1 MRLRY
6 DFNFKTGVRSLR
18 SALLRLFLVVLVLT
32 GGPVQAQ
39 TTARAELL
47 GSIQRDDVQAVRLA
61 LLRGVDVNLRDE
73 AGTPLIVVA
82 AHDQSWRVLLAL
94 TDMRSVRLDATNA
107 KGINAMMY
115 AALHGE
121 MSIVRRLV
129 ERDAQVNKT
138 GWTPLHFAASNGH
151 NEVVSYLLEH
161 HAYIDAESPNRT
173 TPLMMAARMKHP
185 PTVRLLLQEGADPTP
200 LNQSGMSAADYAR
213 KGGDMALSASLAEA
227 AEAFRLKYKL
237 PAKP

>member
-1 MRLRY
+1 MLY
-6 DFNFKTGVRSLR
+6 DFKFKAGCRHLR
-18 SALLRLFLVVLVLT
+18 SVFLRLVLVGLVLT

-39 TTARAELL
+39 PAARAELL
-47 GSIQRDDVQAVRLA
+47 GAIQRDDVQAVRLA

-73 AGTPLIVVA
+73 AGTPLIVLA
-82 AHDQSWRVLLAL
+82 AHDQSWRVLVAL
-94 TDMRSVRLDATNA
+94 TDMRSVRLDASDAKGTNA
-107 KGINAMMY
+107 LMY

-151 NEVVSYLLEH
+151 DEVVSYLLEH

-200 LNQSGMSAADYAR
+200 RNQSGMSAADYALR
-213 KGGDMALSASLAEA
+213 AGNPALSASLAEA
-227 AEAFRLKYKL
+227 AEAFRIKYKL
-237 PAKP
+237 PTKP

>member
-1 MRLRY
+1 MRLLY
-6 DFNFKTGVRSLR
+6 DFKCYTALR
-18 SALLRLFLVVLVLT
+18 CLRIALLQLVLGGLVLT

-39 TTARAELL
+39 TAARAELL

-73 AGTPLIVVA
+73 AGTPLIVLA

-94 TDMRSVRLDATNA
+94 TDMRSVRLDASDTKGTNA
-107 KGINAMMY
+107 LMY

-121 MSIVRRLV
+121 MSVVRRLV
-129 ERDAQVNKT
+129 EREAQVNKT

-151 NEVVSYLLEH
+151 DEVVSYLIEH

-173 TPLMMAARMKHP
+173 TPLMMAARMRHP
-185 PTVRLLLQEGADPTP
+185 TVVRLLLQEGADPTP
-200 LNQSGMSAADYAR
+200 VNESGMNAADYAR
-213 KGGDMALSASLAEA
+213 RAGDLALSASLAEA
-227 AEAFRLKYKL
+227 AEAFRVKYKL

>member
-1 MRLRY
+1 MLY
-6 DFNFKTGVRSLR
+6 DFKCYAALR
-18 SALLRLFLVVLVLT
+18 CLRIALLQLVLGGLVLT

-39 TTARAELL
+39 TAARAELL

-73 AGTPLIVVA
+73 AGTPLIVLA

-94 TDMRSVRLDATNA
+94 TDMRSVRLDASDTKGTNA
-107 KGINAMMY
+107 LMY

-121 MSIVRRLV
+121 MSVVRRLV
-129 ERDAQVNKT
+129 EREAQVNKT

-151 NEVVSYLLEH
+151 DEVVSYLIEH

-173 TPLMMAARMKHP
+173 TPLMMAARMRHP
-185 PTVRLLLQEGADPTP
+185 TVVRLLLQEGADPTP
-200 LNQSGMSAADYAR
+200 VNESGMNAARRA
-213 KGGDMALSASLAEA
+213 GDLALSASLAEA
-227 AEAFRLKYKL
+227 AEAFRVKYKL

>member
-1 MRLRY
+1 MLY
-6 DFNFKTGVRSLR
+6 DFKFY
-18 SALLRLFLVVLVLT
+18 SALRFIRVALVQFVVGGLVLT

-39 TTARAELL
+39 TSARAELL

-73 AGTPLIVVA
+73 VGTPLIVLA

-94 TDMRSVRLDATNA
+94 TDMRSVRLDASDTKGTNA
-107 KGINAMMY
+107 LMY
-115 AALHGE
+115 AALHGQ

-129 ERDAQVNKT
+129 EREAQVNKT
-138 GWTPLHFAASNGH
+138 GWTALHFAASNGH
-151 NEVVSYLLEH
+151 DEVVSYLLEH

-185 PTVRLLLQEGADPTP
+185 STVRLLLQEGADPTP
-200 LNQSGMSAADYAR
+200 VNQSGMSAADYAR
-213 KGGDMALSASLAEA
+213 RAGDAALSASLAEA
-227 AEAFRLKYKL
+227 AEAFRVKYKL

>member
-1 MRLRY
+1 LRY
-6 DFNFKTGVRSLR
+6 DFKFYASLR
-18 SALLRLFLVVLVLT
+18 FIRIALVQLVWAGLVLT

-39 TTARAELL
+39 TAARAELL

-73 AGTPLIVVA
+73 AGTPLIVLA

-94 TDMRSVRLDATNA
+94 TDMRSVRLDATDA
-107 KGINAMMY
+107 KGTNALMY

-121 MSIVRRLV
+121 MSIVRRLI
-129 ERDAQVNKT
+129 EREAQVNKT

-151 NEVVSYLLEH
+151 DEVVSVLLEH

-185 PTVRLLLQEGADPTP
+185 STVRLLLQEGADPTP
-200 LNQSGMSAADYAR
+200 VNQSGMSAADYAR
-213 KGGDMALSASLAEA
+213 NSGDQALSASLAEA
-227 AEAFRLKYKL
+227 AEAFRIKYKL
-237 PAKP
+237 PARP

>member
-1 MRLRY
+1 MRLLY
-6 DFNFKTGVRSLR
+6 DFKFFASLR
-18 SALLRLFLVVLVLT
+18 PVRRTLLRLCLGFLMLT

-39 TTARAELL
+39 STARAELL
-47 GSIQRDDVQAVRLA
+47 SSIQRDDAQGVRLA
-61 LLRGVDVNLRDE
+61 LLRGVDVNLRDD
-73 AGTPLIVVA
+73 AGTPLIVLA
-82 AHDQSWRVLLAL
+82 AHDKSWRVLLAL

-107 KGINAMMY
+107 KGANALMY

-121 MSIVRRLV
+121 MPIVRRLI

-173 TPLMMAARMKHP
+173 TPLMMAARMKHAS
-185 PTVRLLLQEGADPTP
+185 TVRLLLQEGADPTP
-200 LNQSGMSAADYAR
+200 VNQSGMSAADYAR
-213 KGGDMALSASLAEA
+213 TAGDPALGASLADA

>member
-1 MRLRY
+1 LRY
-6 DFNFKTGVRSLR
+6 DFKFLAGVRVVR
-18 SALLRLFLVVLVLT
+18 IALLQLVLGGLMLT
-32 GGPVQAQ
+32 GGPTQAQ
-39 TTARAELL
+39 TAARSELL

-73 AGTPLIVVA
+73 AGTPLIVQA

-107 KGINAMMY
+107 KGINALMY

-185 PTVRLLLQEGADPTP
+185 STVRLLLQEGADPTP
-200 LNQSGMSAADYAR
+200 VNQSGMSAADYAR
-213 KGGDMALSASLAEA
+213 KSGDPALSASLAEA
-227 AEAFRLKYKL
+227 AEAFRIKYKL
-237 PAKP
+237 PTRP